1 MTAPRFSIL
10 VPTKNRSEILGGAID
25 SALAQSFRDFEI
37 ILSDNDDSE
46 SATRDV
52 VARYDDPRI
61 RYFRT
66 SGKLPMHENWENAL
80 SHARGEY
87 VLLLEDKM
95 RLVTN
100 ALEILDYYA
109 KKLGKVILS
118 YNLRFAKGA
127 SIPDP
132 SLYPAAKLW
141 TTQDAIQSFCRFS
154 KEFYNLLPKSLD
166 SCAPTELLRTAKQAS
181 STGLVYS
188 YVTPDYSSAFLLL
201 SQVDSFYFIEKPLI
215 YVPNDWMSD
224 IKYSTGQ
231 ATYKK
236 AALTARW
243 LNELPVTIDEI
254 QSYAPIKCK
263 WLWLNNVLYDFFTK
277 FKRPGV
283 SAEVNWIEYHAFTVI
298 IILIGKRMGAKMAE
312 EISALKESLRKRTLA
327 FQLRVW
333 WSVSVRMVQGVCLIL
348 KHRVSR

>member
-1 MTAPRFSIL
+1 MSAPRFSIL
-10 VPTKNRSEILGGAID
+10 MPTKNRSEIISGAID

-37 ILSDNDDSE
+37 ILSDNDDSDT
-46 SATRDV
+46 ATRDV
-52 VARYDDPRI
+52 VARYKDPRL

-66 SGKLPMHENWENAL
+66 SGQLPMHENWENAL

-109 KKLGKVILS
+109 KQFGKVILS
-118 YNLRFAKGA
+118 YDLRFAKGET
-127 SIPDP
+127 IPDP
-132 SLYPAAKLW
+132 RLHPGAKLW
-141 TTQDAIQSFCRFS
+141 TTKDAIRSFCNFS
-154 KEFYNLLPKSLD
+154 TEFYNLLPKSLD
-166 SCAPTELLRTAKQAS
+166 SCAPIDLLRKAKQNS
-181 STGLVYS
+181 PTGLVYS

-201 SQVDSFYFIEKPLI
+201 SQVDSFYFIESPLVYI
-215 YVPNDWMSD
+215 PNNWMSD

-243 LNELPVTIDEI
+243 LKELPVTTDEI
-254 QSYAPIKCK
+254 QSYAPVKCK

-277 FKRPGV
+277 FRRPGV
-283 SAEVNWIEYHAFTVI
+283 SAEVNWVEYHAFTVI
-298 IILIGKRMGAKMAE
+298 IVLIGKRMGAKMDE
-312 EISALKESLRKRTLA
+312 EIKAIKASLRERSFIFK
-327 FQLRVW
+327 LRVLM
-333 WSVSVRMVQGVCLIL
+333 SVSRRVVQSICLLL
-348 KHRVSR
+348 KHRLVG